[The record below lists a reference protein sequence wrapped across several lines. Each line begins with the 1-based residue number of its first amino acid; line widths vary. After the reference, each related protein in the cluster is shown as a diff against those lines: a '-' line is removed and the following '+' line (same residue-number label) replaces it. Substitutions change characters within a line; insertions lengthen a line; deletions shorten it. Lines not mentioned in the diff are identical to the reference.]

1 MTTTEANFVLS
12 PSSPPVQAS
21 NALRRRSL
29 LATGVGNVLEWFD
42 WAVYGVFSTYIAMAL
57 FNQDNPV
64 SALLATLAVFAVG
77 FVMRPLGGFV
87 FGRIADRKGRKWV
100 LLVTMLM
107 MAFGS
112 LLIGLIPSYETI
124 GGFASILFLF
134 ARLIQGFAH
143 GGESTTSNV
152 YLPEI
157 APPHRRALYG
167 STIALAMGMGTMI
180 ATMFGSVLANTF
192 TSEVMNEWG
201 WRIPFIFGGFLALV
215 VLWLRRNMMESEVL
229 EAHVA
234 TVTKS
239 ETAATSED
247 LEKASALGEPHVHAS
262 TEAHVE
268 VVWSPRKIFVKA
280 VEVFFYMAGTTLPY
294 YIWSAFAATYAINQK
309 SMDPGG
315 AFTAS
320 LGAMAVNLAL
330 VPVMGLAADRI
341 GRRIPVLV
349 YALATAALT
358 VPVFAMIDDNP
369 WTLFLAQSL
378 MMGLSA
384 CIGGTQPAML
394 SEQIPTRYRTLIMG
408 TAMPL
413 AVALFG
419 GTAPYVNTWLASKDM
434 FWLFDAY
441 IIAMTL
447 GTAFVV
453 AFRWKETKGIRLT
466 DVR

>member
-1 MTTTEANFVLS
+1 MTTSTTTAVVTPTPS
-12 PSSPPVQAS
+12 PSPAS
-21 NALRRRSL
+21 DSARRRSL

-64 SALLATLAVFAVG
+64 SALLSTLAVFAVG

-107 MAFGS
+107 MASGS
-112 LLIGLIPSYETI
+112 LLIAIIPSYETI
-124 GGFASILFLF
+124 GGFASLLLLL
-134 ARLIQGFAH
+134 ARLLQGFAH
-143 GGESTTSNV
+143 GGEATASNV

-157 APPHRRALYG
+157 APRNRRALYG
-167 STIALAMGMGTMI
+167 STIGFAMGLGTMI
-180 ATMFGSVLANTF
+180 AILFGSVLTNIFDST
-192 TSEVMNEWG
+192 VMNEWG
-201 WRIPFIFGGFLALV
+201 WRIPFLFGGLLAVV
-215 VLWLRRNMMESEVL
+215 VLWLRRNMMESEVHEAQVETTETVKAL
-229 EAHVA
+229 ENNRSLSQTEAQ
-234 TVTKS
+234 
-239 ETAATSED
+239 
-247 LEKASALGEPHVHAS
+247 ASAEAS
-262 TEAHVE
+262 TG
-268 VVWSPRKIFVKA
+268 VVVAEWSRRKIFVKA

-294 YIWSAFAATYAINQK
+294 YIWSSFAATYAITQK
-309 SMDPGG
+309 DMDPAG

-330 VPVMGLAADRI
+330 VPIMGLVADKI

-358 VPVFAMIDDNP
+358 VPVFTMIDDNP
-369 WTLFLAQSL
+369 WTLFIAQSL

-394 SEQIPTRYRTLIMG
+394 AEQIPTRYRTLIMG
-408 TAMPL
+408 TSMPL
-413 AVALFG
+413 AVAMFG
-419 GTAPYVNTWLASKDM
+419 GTAPYINTWLSSNDM
-434 FWLFDAY
+434 FWLFDTY

-447 GTAFVV
+447 GTAIVV
-453 AFRWKETKGIRLT
+453 GFRWKETKGIRLT

>member
-1 MTTTEANFVLS
+1 MSTTTAA
-12 PSSPPVQAS
+12 PPLAPAPAQPQAS
-21 NALRRRSL
+21 REVRRRSL

-42 WAVYGVFSTYIAMAL
+42 WAVYGVFSTYIALAL

-64 SALLATLAVFAVG
+64 SALLSTLAVFAVG

-87 FGRIADRKGRKWV
+87 FGRLADRKGRKWV

-107 MAFGS
+107 MAGGS

-124 GGFASILFLF
+124 GGFASLLLLL

-143 GGESTTSNV
+143 GGESTASNV

-157 APPHRRALYG
+157 APRNHRALYG
-167 STIALAMGMGTMI
+167 STIGLAMGMGTML
-180 ATMFGSVLANTF
+180 ATLFGSVLANTF
-192 TSEVMNEWG
+192 DSAFMSEWG
-201 WRIPFIFGGFLALV
+201 WRIPFIFGGLLALV
-215 VLWLRRNMMESEVL
+215 VLWLRRNMMESEVHTAHF
-229 EAHVA
+229 EAVE
-234 TVTKS
+234 TVEKTGGP
-239 ETAATSED
+239 EAAATATD
-247 LEKASALGEPHVHAS
+247 TV
-262 TEAHVE
+262 VE
-268 VVWSPRKIFVKA
+268 WSRRKIFTKS

-294 YIWSAFAATYAINQK
+294 YIWSSFAATYAISQK
-309 SMDPGG
+309 GMDPAG

-330 VPVMGLAADRI
+330 VPVMGLLADRI

-358 VPVFAMIDDNP
+358 VPLFGMIDDNP
-369 WTLFLAQSL
+369 RNLFIAQAL

-384 CIGGTQPAML
+384 CIAGTQPAML
-394 SEQIPTRYRTLIMG
+394 SEQVPTRYRTLIMG

-413 AVALFG
+413 AVAVFG
-419 GTAPYVNTWLASKDM
+419 GTAPYVNTWLSSHDM

-441 IIAMTL
+441 IITMAL
-447 GTAFVV
+447 GTAIVV
-453 AFRWKETKGIRLT
+453 GFRWKETKGILLT